1 MKSAPRRTDPSCMGQ
16 TTASTGTLKLT
27 STATDTG
34 TRGLGGEPAATPID
48 ATMRIER
55 RAGDR
60 TRARGQGIGTFV
72 DPDGRLWLTRVT
84 LVDRSGSG
92 LGVRCPVPVAPGAT
106 FSLSIEGSMAPLQG
120 AVAHARGRGG
130 AYRLGLRCACRQAA

>member
-16 TTASTGTLKLT
+16 TTASTGGLRL
-27 STATDTG
+27 SSRDIDLGAQRRATA
-34 TRGLGGEPAATPID
+34 PAAID
-48 ATMRIER
+48 APMRIER

-60 TRARGQGIGTFV
+60 SRARGQGIGTFV

-92 LGVRCPVPVAPGAT
+92 LGVRCPVPVAQGAT
-106 FSLSIEGSMAPLQG
+106 FSLSVEGSMTPLQG
-120 AVAHARGRGG
+120 VVAHARGRGG
-130 AYRLGLRCACRQAA
+130 AYRLGLRCACRLAA